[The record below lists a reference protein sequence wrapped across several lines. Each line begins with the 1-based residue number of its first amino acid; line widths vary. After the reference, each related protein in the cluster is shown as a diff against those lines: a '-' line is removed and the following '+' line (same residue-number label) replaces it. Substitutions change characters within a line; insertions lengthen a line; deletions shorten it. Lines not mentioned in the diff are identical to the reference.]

1 MKVTDIDYS
10 PIFKN
15 SYFKVNGALKSV
27 KTEKNEKTAKIDSSI
42 YPLSLPSGTKLAD
55 EEKVD
60 KTNGNR
66 IIMTFEGEKP
76 FVLVEETA
84 NVNDEMTVVPTLGE
98 PYMLMDTIG
107 AMTEN
112 SLTWTSGGIEYYLVS
127 DVMNQNELVD
137 IASSINVMPTMK

>member
-15 SYFKVNGALKSV
+15 GYFKVNGALKSV